1 MAKGLLNYA
10 HRSHRETIL
19 DGIESELDLELAKE
33 IGVDFV
39 QGYLFKKEFITKW
52 GN

>member
-1 MAKGLLNYA
+1 MNLSNNIKQ
-10 HRSHRETIL
+10 TIL
-19 DGIESELDLELAKE
+19 EGVESELDLELAKE

-52 GN
+52 KN